1 MHTRDI
7 AEYVQAAE
15 AGAKNSVIFPP
26 NKSGPDPAAI
36 TESDSA
42 ASSSADNCGRCPVEM
57 SRNCT
62 VQEKERESVC
72 VSMCVSTMY
81 IHYTHAHMYIK

>member
-1 MHTRDI
+1 
-7 AEYVQAAE
+7 
-15 AGAKNSVIFPP
+15 
-26 NKSGPDPAAI
+26 
-36 TESDSA
+36 
-42 ASSSADNCGRCPVEM
+42 VEM